1 MRSLLAG
8 LDPVDIR
15 TDPFPHIVAD
25 MPMAPALYAELSASF
40 PPFQRIAWDGPAD
53 RVPNNR
59 RFTLPAQSIIDAP
72 DLPDCWKAFA
82 AAHSAPA
89 LLDAVLA
96 LFDGHWPPA
105 LLAALGEPDERH
117 SIGRLVLSSDH
128 QPRIRQD
135 ARIEIN
141 TPARDRPSSPR
152 GPHLDTP
159 NRLFS
164 CLFYMRHP
172 DDDSVGGD
180 LRLFRWRDGA
190 RGRAEDFE
198 QPADAVEAVA
208 IIPYAAN
215 RLVIFPQG
223 PDALHG
229 VSPRHPTRHTRRYV
243 FITAELDHD
252 WLTLPAATGN

>member
-8 LDPVDIR
+8 LGPADIR

-25 MPMAPALYAELSASF
+25 APMAPDRYAELSTSF
-40 PPFQRIAWDGPAD
+40 PDFRRIAWDGPAD
-53 RVPNNR
+53 RVPSNR
-59 RFTLPAQSIIDAP
+59 RFTMSAQAILDAP
-72 DLPDCWKAFA
+72 DLPACWKTFA
-82 AAHSAPA
+82 AAHSTPA
-89 LLDAVLA
+89 VLDQVLA

-105 LLAALGEPDERH
+105 LLAALGGPQERR
-117 SIGRLVLSSDH
+117 SIGRLVLWSDD
-128 QPRIRQD
+128 QPRIGQD

-141 TPARDRPSSPR
+141 TPVRDRPSSPR

-172 DDDSVGGD
+172 DDDSTGGD
-180 LRLFRWRDGA
+180 LQLFRWKNGA
-190 RGRAEDFE
+190 RGRAEAYQ
-198 QPADAVEAVA
+198 QPADAVEPVA
-208 IIPYAAN
+208 TIPYAAN
-215 RLVIFPQG
+215 RLMIFPQG

-243 FITAELDHD
+243 FITAELDRD
-252 WLTLPAATGN
+252 WLALPAATGD